1 MTEKEKKKKRK
12 KRKIINPLSHFA
24 NVRPTVIDHNNEA
37 KERSFPNMTKV
48 SIFLKI
54 QDSYFGK
61 KKAFVFSLQET
72 SCQTTTPENFEIN
85 SKFPPLPKNG
95 KRVIDTVIDKDVDSA
110 YKSAFDN
117 QTFFEIVTAQT
128 YGTIENYSV
137 SKWSTSENLLLPS
150 RQMHYEFPKTIAYT
164 QHNMIVDQSQTLVWS
179 KVGWG
184 YGIDSIVRTTG
195 VLYSD
200 YFYLEIHTRLEKLAE
215 NQTKLVVIADI
226 VWEKPC
232 LIKSRIENETLSG
245 TKKYYEVFEKE
256 LCSEVA
262 TFTLAKKTSL
272 ESSSA
277 LILNSQ
283 SPMNENND
291 FVTSSE
297 RIFWMVFIL
306 FTMSL
311 FMMTFTLLKLHNSMT
326 ALSDRV
332 DHLERDFNLLFS
344 T

>member
-1 MTEKEKKKKRK
+1 M
-12 KRKIINPLSHFA
+12 
-24 NVRPTVIDHNNEA
+24 
-37 KERSFPNMTKV
+37 
-48 SIFLKI
+48 
-54 QDSYFGK
+54 
-61 KKAFVFSLQET
+61 
-72 SCQTTTPENFEIN
+72 
-85 SKFPPLPKNG
+85 
-95 KRVIDTVIDKDVDSA
+95 IDTIIDKDVDSA

-137 SKWSTSENLLLPS
+137 SKWSTSPENLLLPS

-200 YFYLEIHTRLEKLAE
+200 YFYLEIHTRLEKIEE

-277 LILNSQ
+277 LELHSK
-283 SPMNENND
+283 PPLGND
-291 FVTSSE
+291 ISNDSVTFPE
-297 RIFWMVFIL
+297 RILWMVFIL